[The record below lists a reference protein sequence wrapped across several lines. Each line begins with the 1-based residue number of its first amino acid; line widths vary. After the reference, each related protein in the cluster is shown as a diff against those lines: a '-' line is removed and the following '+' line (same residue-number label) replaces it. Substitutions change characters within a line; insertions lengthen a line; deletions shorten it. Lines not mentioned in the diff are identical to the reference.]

1 MRDWQRIVGD
11 LFARLDGPLHFRFI
25 VQPLVAIIFAVIE
38 GVKDAKAGKPAY
50 FWALLSAP
58 DQRKGLVKE
67 CWKSVGKIFI
77 LAIILDVVYQLKVHS
92 TVYPG
97 ETLIVAF
104 VLAIV
109 PYLVLRGPMN
119 RLVRLGKKPT
129 LRKSSSSERE
139 GGVVKAGLRKDFIHS
154 KSACPHD

>member
-50 FWALLSAP
+50 FWAVLSAP
-58 DQRKGLVKE
+58 GQRNELVKE
-67 CWKSVGKIFI
+67 GWKSVGKIFI
-77 LAIILDVVYQLKVHS
+77 VAIILDVVYQRIGHS

-104 VLAIV
+104 ALSIV
-109 PYLVLRGPMN
+109 PYLVLRGPIN

-129 LRKSSSSERE
+129 LRKSSGSGRE
-139 GGVVKAGLRKDFIHS
+139 GGVVKAGKRH
-154 KSACPHD
+154 